1 MHRKYVLMASVLA
14 WFAVAAMAQDTLE
27 GVEAKVREAWA
38 KNKSVTADVAIEAN
52 VPLGQT
58 RLLLT
63 GGGTMA
69 CLNDGGKEKYRQE
82 VTVKM
87 PEPMKLE
94 LKADIIFDGADLYL
108 TTDAFGKKQ
117 SEKAKLD
124 LLKGAVPPGGGMLF
138 DVIKPQM
145 NLSVKPEAQVNGKAA
160 YVLEATPKD
169 TSNKE
174 VPVGNALLYIDKELG
189 MMVKMEVNET
199 TGTKLATVNYAGIKL
214 NPDVP
219 AGLFVYV
226 PPAVPQPAPAATAPA
241 QPAAEA
247 KPAQAAQPAP
257 VQKAESK

>member
-174 VPVGNALLYIDKELG
+174 VPVGNALLYIDRQLIH
-189 MMVKMEVNET
+189 EVTSPQAFTGLRQRGLKVRRPDRT
-199 TGTKLATVNYAGIKL
+199 TATVDQSNVRPTFCPWVNARHAAAAFI
-214 NPDVP
+214 
-219 AGLFVYV
+219 
-226 PPAVPQPAPAATAPA
+226 AATRT
-241 QPAAEA
+241 
-247 KPAQAAQPAP
+247 
-257 VQKAESK
+257 